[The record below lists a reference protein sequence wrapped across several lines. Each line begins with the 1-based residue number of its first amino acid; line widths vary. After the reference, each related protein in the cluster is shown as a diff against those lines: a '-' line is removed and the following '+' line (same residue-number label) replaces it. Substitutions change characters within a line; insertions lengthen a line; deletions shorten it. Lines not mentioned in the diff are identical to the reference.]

1 MDISLPGLVKSIKIL
16 SNVQH
21 FEQAR
26 RENLMRKIG
35 RETLSEYVRRIIK
48 EKDLKLRDVERRSGG
63 QITNGYISGIMN
75 GKITNLSVDKLKALA
90 TGLEADAHE
99 IFAAAIG
106 EPRRKI
112 AELSSPAITNAQW
125 LVDIMQEIVA
135 SQELM
140 DVVQDLV
147 NLSRDELAI
156 VSRATRSLNE
166 RANQAQGDRD
176 KRMRNKKRA

>member
-1 MDISLPGLVKSIKIL
+1 MFNIL
-16 SNVQH
+16 SKL
-21 FEQAR
+21 A

-112 AELSSPAITNAQW
+112 SELSAPAISNAQW

-135 SQELM
+135 SPELTNL
-140 DVVQDLV
+140 VHDLV
-147 NLSRDELAI
+147 NLTRDELTI
-156 VSRATRSLNE
+156 VVKATRSLSE
-166 RANQAQGDRD
+166 RDHHAQSDSD
-176 KRMRNKKRA
+176 KRIRNKKRA